1 MEEQTMSYYFLKTL
15 TMPFERAI
23 EHVTEELKKEGF
35 GVLTQIDVKKTMK
48 EKLGEDFRD
57 YRILGACNPA
67 FAHKAL
73 STEDKIGTM
82 LPCNVIVQ
90 DRGNG
95 QVEAAAVDP
104 IASMASVD
112 NPQLEEVAAEVRSRI
127 SKVIESL

>member
-1 MEEQTMSYYFLKTL
+1 MSYYFAKTL
-15 TMPFERAI
+15 SMPFEAAI
-23 EHVTEELKKEGF
+23 DRVTEELKKEGF
-35 GVLTQIDVKKTMK
+35 GVLTQIDVKQTVK

-57 YRILGACNPA
+57 YRILGACNPQ

-90 DRGNG
+90 DLGG
-95 QVEAAAVDP
+95 GEVEAAAVDP
-104 IASMASVD
+104 RASMASVD
-112 NPQLEEVAAEVRSRI
+112 NPDLEAVAGEVRSRI